1 MKYKVYHL
9 SFDGDAEVVAF
20 LAKRV
25 KKQWDSLGDA
35 REAGR
40 AAALLFGVRY
50 KAQPITRPQP
60 AQMGRPVQSL

>member
-9 SFDGDAEVVAF
+9 SFSGDAEVVAF
-20 LAKRV
+20 LAGRV

-40 AAALLFGVRY
+40 AARLLFGVRY
-50 KAQPITRPQP
+50 KVTPITRPQP
-60 AQMGRPVQSL
+60 ARVGRVLSL